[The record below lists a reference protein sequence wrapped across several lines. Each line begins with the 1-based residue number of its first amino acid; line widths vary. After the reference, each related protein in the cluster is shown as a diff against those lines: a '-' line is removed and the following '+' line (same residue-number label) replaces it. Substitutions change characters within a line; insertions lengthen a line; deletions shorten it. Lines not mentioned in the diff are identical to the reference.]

1 MIIGLVGNLGRG
13 KTLGM
18 TMLGHYLYYETQYD
32 NVVTNYRTDLTTDYI
47 ENPVEFD
54 DISQNTEGIYLLDE
68 IWAWADSRKSQE
80 NDLMNEVVINSRKRG
95 CLVIYTVQSLDM
107 VDKRL
112 RNNTDYFGICRHYE
126 DVEVGRT
133 HDVAQILLFD
143 DEGLPVN
150 KFTYNAETYYGTY
163 DTDEE
168 VATKSSTNMYSE
180 HLDEA
185 VEGFKAEKF
194 ENKKEVKSYL
204 RLEHDLSK
212 SKADDIATEAFRRYR
227 NEEQVKAGN
236 SGDDGDF
243 NPSNSNQEALSDA
256 IEG

>member
-18 TMLGHYLYYETQYD
+18 TMLGHHLYYETRYD
-32 NVVTNYRTDLTTDYI
+32 SVVTNYRTDLTTDYI

-54 DISQNTEGIYLLDE
+54 NVSQNTDGIYLLDE

-80 NDLMNEVVINSRKRG
+80 NDIMNEVVINSRKRG

-112 RNNTDYFGICRHYE
+112 RKNTDYFGICRHYE
-126 DVEVGRT
+126 NTEVGRR
-133 HDVAQILLFD
+133 HDVAQILLYND
-143 DEGLPVN
+143 DGIPVN
-150 KFTYNAETYYGTY
+150 EFTYNAETYYGTY
-163 DTDEE
+163 NTDEE

-180 HLDEA
+180 YIEEAYEGYKDER
-185 VEGFKAEKF
+185 F

-212 SKADDIATEAFRRYR
+212 SKSDDIATEAYRRFK
-227 NEEQVKAGN
+227 NEEQVQQGN
-236 SGDDGDF
+236 NGDDNGY
-243 NPSNSNQEALSDA
+243 EADKSEQKGLSDA